1 MVRDRCCPVPTA
13 LSRRWRRQTAARCP
27 ERNPGAAPVRP
38 SWPAPSPP
46 SSPAPRRKV
55 HLARPTPACHS
66 AAGRQGGRHR
76 VDGRRDH
83 KRILIYSHDT
93 FGLGHLRRC
102 RAIAHSLVDA
112 GSSLSLLILSGSPI
126 IGSFDF
132 RSRVDFLRIPGVI
145 KLRNGEYVSLNL
157 HIDIEET
164 LAMRSSI
171 IRHTADIFDPDIFL
185 VDKEPLDLLRA
196 RGTPLILGL
205 RDVMDDPS
213 ALETEWARKNAI
225 PAVSEY
231 YNEIWVYGLPQIC
244 DPLAGIALPASVRRR
259 MVYTGY
265 LRRHTPVAMA
275 APQFDDLPDGEFLL
289 VTAGGGGDGEGLVD
303 WVFAAYENDPGGLP
317 PVLAVFGP
325 FMLPDHQAAFA
336 ARAARLPKVRTITFD
351 THLEHLMARAAGVVA
366 MGGYNTFCEILS
378 FDKPA
383 LIVPRTA
390 PRLEQ
395 FIRAQRAA
403 ELGLVAVLPDSPEH
417 DPRTMAAA
425 LLQLMQQKQPSP
437 VVIPGLLDGM
447 ASVNRLAQKW
457 LSQGRAERM
466 RVRARRNA

>member
-1 MVRDRCCPVPTA
+1 M
-13 LSRRWRRQTAARCP
+13 S
-27 ERNPGAAPVRP
+27 N
-38 SWPAPSPP
+38 
-46 SSPAPRRKV
+46 
-55 HLARPTPACHS
+55 
-66 AAGRQGGRHR
+66 
-76 VDGRRDH
+76 RRDH

-112 GSSLSLLILSGSPI
+112 NASLSVLILSGSPI

-132 RSRVDFLRIPGVI
+132 RSRVDFVRVPGVI

-171 IRHTADIFDPDIFL
+171 IRHTADIFDPDMLI
-185 VDKEPLDLLRA
+185 VDKEPLGLRGEVRPTLDLLRA

-213 ALETEWARKNAI
+213 ALESEWERKNAVPI
-225 PAVSEY
+225 LNEY

-244 DPLAGIALPASVRRR
+244 DPLAGIELPASVRRR
-259 MVYTGY
+259 MIYTGY
-265 LRRHTPVAMA
+265 LRRHAPAAVSTPLLA
-275 APQFDDLPDGEFLL
+275 DLPDGEFLL
-289 VTAGGGGDGEGLVD
+289 VTPGGGGDGEDLVD
-303 WVFAAYENDPGGLP
+303 WVLAAYENDPGGLP
-317 PVLAVFGP
+317 PVLVVFGP

-336 ARAARLPKVRTITFD
+336 ARAALLPKVRTIGFD
-351 THLEHLMARAAGVVA
+351 TRLEHLMARAAAVVA

-383 LIVPRTA
+383 LIVPRTK

-395 FIRAQRAA
+395 YIRAQRAA
-403 ELGLVAVLPDSPEH
+403 ELGLVTVLSSDADGR
-417 DPRTMAAA
+417 DPRIMAAA
-425 LLQLMQQKQPSP
+425 LLRLMQQPPPSA

-457 LSQGRAERM
+457 LGYGRAERL
-466 RVRARRNA
+466 RLQARRDA